1 MPLFTE
7 QDKSNLSKKELVE
20 KYYLDENGYS
30 EFIIRYNLELPLY
43 WSSGDSV
50 FRGDGDLC
58 KQYKI
63 FRFTKNLN
71 FSNKSHYW
79 DLSENDIEL
88 ITNHHNLLNFDS
100 ARTNTVLYIRSY
112 GKLENPQNEH
122 PPRQDIR
129 DEICRRCCANCGTNS
144 NIEVDHKN
152 SLKNDPRVLNTH
164 TQTIDD
170 FQALCRH
177 CNIVKREKE
186 KRAKLQGRRYGAR
199 NELRYGIDFTQGDFT
214 LDIND
219 PNWYIGTYW
228 GDCIAFKQNIQNMNN
243 NINEDPNINIIAQV
257 EVLTNNLSNTLNIT
271 I

>member
-1 MPLFTE
+1 MTNKRLILE
-7 QDKSNLSKKELVE
+7 SN
-20 KYYLDENGYS
+20 YLDENCFS
-30 EFIIRYNLELPLY
+30 QFIKRDDLQHPLAY
-43 WSSGDSV
+43 TSGDSV
-50 FRGDGDLC
+50 FRGDGYLC
-58 KQYKI
+58 GKYKI
-63 FRFTKNLN
+63 FRYSRNLDLN
-71 FSNKSHYW
+71 KKSRYWNLTDDDISLIEKHHQSLPFSQEGAYN
-79 DLSENDIEL
+79 
-88 ITNHHNLLNFDS
+88 
-100 ARTNTVLYIRSY
+100 RVQYIRFY
-112 GKLENPQNEH
+112 GILENALIDKGI
-122 PPRQDIR
+122 RQDIR

-243 NINEDPNINIIAQV
+243 NINEEPNINIIAQV

-271 I
+271 V